1 MDRTNYAMNMKNLWV
16 FIFFTFIQIGF
27 AQENENVVFGRVTDG
42 ISPIENVVVEVAD
55 TSSDT
60 STDEDGYYR
69 IKASPSD
76 ILVFSYMGR
85 RDQEIVVEDVTS
97 RLNIVMKMKI
107 EKLEEVNVTKKIDP
121 RNQDYLR
128 LQYALDKDVVK
139 TSFGYINK
147 NIIGSSM
154 HLVDGNNLN
163 PGAIDILTALR
174 GKIPGLRIGT
184 VGGTIGQ
191 PSEKAIFLRGRS
203 STRNPRPAIYDVD
216 GIVMTE
222 PPLYL
227 IIQNIDRVAV
237 MPGLL
242 GVTRYGP
249 LAAGGVVVIST
260 KGSNV
265 VKEPGTNKLYDFA
278 KLRDNIYQDD
288 ALDQEGVL
296 KNSPSYIKDLYESTN
311 LTEAKKHFENYAVTY
326 KSDPYFILDSY
337 LFFSAKG
344 SVNYATELLQ
354 KNIGLFKNAVQLKAL
369 AYALEVTEKP
379 DIANK
384 FYKEIFLL
392 RPSYAQ
398 SYRDLANNNL
408 ATGNYKRVANLH
420 VRYLHLINEGFFPN
434 DSRGINAIVKGEFKN
449 LLKLH
454 KNDIS
459 ENSGLVFPD
468 MNISSEEGTRILFE
482 WNDSEAEF
490 ELQFVNPEKHYFT
503 WEHTNKSNPDRI
515 RDEKIRGYSSE
526 EFFIYEDIPRNWQI
540 NVTYKGNKK
549 LTSTYLKLTV
559 YTNYNKRS
567 QKSFSKLYKLR
578 LKNVNQQ
585 LLDFSEVM
593 RLP

>member
-1 MDRTNYAMNMKNLWV
+1 MDRTIYAMNMNNLWV

-27 AQENENVVFGRVTDG
+27 SQKNENVVFGRVTDG
-42 ISPIENVVVEVAD
+42 ISPIENVIIEVAD
-55 TSSDT
+55 TSSNT
-60 STDEDGYYR
+60 STDENGYYK
-69 IKASPSD
+69 IKASPLD

-128 LQYALDKDVVK
+128 L
-139 TSFGYINK
+139 
-147 NIIGSSM
+147 
-154 HLVDGNNLN
+154 
-163 PGAIDILTALR
+163 R
-174 GKIPGLRIGT
+174 LRIGT
-184 VGGTIGQ
+184 VRGTIGQ

-203 STRNPRPAIYDVD
+203 SISNPRPAIYDVD
-216 GIVMTE
+216 GVVMTE

-311 LTEAKKHFENYAVTY
+311 LTEAKKHYEHYAKTFGT
-326 KSDPYFILDSY
+326 DPYFILDSY

-344 SVNYATELLQ
+344 SVNYAAELLQ
-354 KNIGLFKNAVQLKAL
+354 ENIGLFKNAVQLKAL
-369 AYALEVTEKP
+369 AYALEVTDKP
-379 DIANK
+379 DMANK
-384 FYKEIFLL
+384 FYKEIFWL

-398 SYRDLANNNL
+398 SYRDLANNYL
-408 ATGNYKRVANLH
+408 ATGNYKRVAHLH

-468 MNISSEEGTRILFE
+468 MNISREEGTRILFE

-503 WEHTNKSNPDRI
+503 WEHTNISNPDRI

-526 EFFIYEDIPRNWQI
+526 EFFIYEDIPGNWQI